1 MLTSEQACEI
11 TRGNI
16 CPFSLAACVAVS
28 HTPWIWH
35 KVLNWANKCRKKT
48 GSLLQGARQ
57 RKEIRW
63 GSCTFTLQSLM
74 FPSLSLLLS
83 ISIPYPADVSM
94 ATPCKAILPSDTGEM
109 LNGWGEL
116 AWENLEI
123 QLKIGKAI
131 MEGDGGKLPRDVRP
145 FWRSR

>member
-1 MLTSEQACEI
+1 MKLPGVTFVLF
-11 TRGNI
+11 
-16 CPFSLAACVAVS
+16 PLAAYVAVS
-28 HTPWIWH
+28 QIPWIWH
-35 KVLNWANKCRKKT
+35 RFLNCAHKCRKKK
-48 GSLLQGARQ
+48 GSLLQGTLQ
-57 RKEIRW
+57 RKETRW
-63 GSCTFTLQSLM
+63 GSCAFALRSLM

-94 ATPCKAILPSDTGEM
+94 ATPGSAILPSDTGEM

-131 MEGDGGKLPRDVRP
+131 MEGDGRKLPRDIRP